1 MAPRRSRGMI
11 RALLPTRRA
20 ALLLG
25 AAAAGTAAFSGL
37 SSSFAETLPADLIAR
52 SQLAA
57 GDPWRLRRAFA
68 KARRGEPI
76 TLGVIGGSITYGA
89 IASSPEHGYAARVL
103 AWWRARF
110 PQSKTRLVNAA
121 VSGTGSLY
129 GAFRV
134 QRDLLDANPDVVIV
148 EFAVNDAWVDGAAY
162 EGLLRQILAC
172 PNAPAV
178 VLLFMLFQNGGG
190 DQKMQSEDGAYY
202 NLPMV
207 SVRDALWPEIA
218 AGQIRWQEYFVD
230 NVHPNDAG
238 HALVAR
244 CVTGLLERTDTQE
257 APQGRDPLDPL
268 PAPLHSDAY
277 QFVDWQEAE
286 TLTPASNG
294 GWTSARDEDGKPMWT
309 ATSASG
315 RIAFDWFGTGIVAL
329 LTRPLDDQGSVRFW
343 IDDAPSLTLDA
354 SAVIKRNIIVVAEGL
369 VRGQHRIAIE
379 RVDPPAGAGEENVR
393 FGLTALGAI
402 GVRPG

>member
-1 MAPRRSRGMI
+1 MAPRRSAGMI
-11 RALLPTRRA
+11 RSMLPTRRT

-25 AAAAGTAAFSGL
+25 AGAASTAAFAGL
-37 SSSFAETLPADLIAR
+37 SSSFAETLPSDLIAR

-57 GDPWRLRRAFA
+57 GDPWRLHRVLA

-76 TLGVIGGSITYGA
+76 TLGVIGGSITHGA

-110 PQSKTRLVNAA
+110 PQSETRLVNAA

-134 QRDLLDANPDVVIV
+134 QHDLLDANPDVVIV

-162 EGLLRQILAC
+162 EGLLRQILAR

-190 DQKMQSEDGAYY
+190 DQKMQSEDGAQY

-218 AGQIRWQEYFVD
+218 DGHIRWQDYFVD

-238 HALVAR
+238 HAFTAR
-244 CVTGLLERTDTQE
+244 CVTALLERTDAEE

-277 QFVDWQEAE
+277 QFVNWQEAA

-329 LTRPLDDQGSVRFW
+329 LARPLDDQGRVRFW

-369 VRGQHRIAIE
+369 ARGQHRIAIE
-379 RVDPPAGAGEENVR
+379 RVDPPVGAGEENVR

-402 GVRPG
+402 GVKQG

>member
-1 MAPRRSRGMI
+1 MAPRRSGCMI
-11 RALLPTRRA
+11 RSMLPTRRA

-25 AAAAGTAAFSGL
+25 AGVASAATFAGLAIP
-37 SSSFAETLPADLIAR
+37 FAKTEPSDLIGR

-57 GDPWRLRRAFA
+57 GDPWRLRRTFA

-76 TLGVIGGSITYGA
+76 TLGVIGGSITHGA
-89 IASSPEHGYAARVL
+89 IASSPERGYAARVL

-110 PQSKTRLVNAA
+110 PQSETRLVNAA

-134 QRDLLDANPDVVIV
+134 QHDLFDANPDVVIV

-162 EGLLRQILAC
+162 EGLLRQILAR

-178 VLLFMLFQNGGG
+178 VLLFMMFQNGGG
-190 DQKMQSEDGAYY
+190 DQKMQSEDGAHY

-218 AGQIRWQEYFVD
+218 AGHIRWQDYFVD

-238 HALVAR
+238 HAFTAS
-244 CVTGLLERTDTQE
+244 CVTALLERTDTEE
-257 APQGRDPLDPL
+257 ALQGRDPLDPL

-277 QFVDWQEAE
+277 QFVNWQEAV

-294 GWTSARDEDGKPMWT
+294 GWISARDDDGKSMWA

-329 LTRPLDDQGSVRFW
+329 LARPLDDQGRVRFW

-354 SAVIKRNIIVVAEGL
+354 SAVIKRNIVVVAEGL
-369 VRGQHRIAIE
+369 ARGQHRIAIE

-402 GVRPG
+402 GVKQG

>member
-1 MAPRRSRGMI
+1 MAPRRSAGMI
-11 RALLPTRRA
+11 RAVLPTRRA

-25 AAAAGTAAFSGL
+25 AGVAGAAAFAGL
-37 SSSFAETLPADLIAR
+37 SHSFAETLPYDLVSR

-57 GDPWRLRRAFA
+57 GNPWRLRRTFA

-76 TLGVIGGSITYGA
+76 TFGVIGGSITHGA
-89 IASSPEHGYAARVL
+89 IASSPERAYAERVL

-110 PQSKTRLVNAA
+110 PQSETRLINAA

-134 QRDLLDANPDVVIV
+134 QHDLLDANPDVVIV

-162 EGLLRQILAC
+162 EGLLRQILAR
-172 PNAPAV
+172 PDAPAV

-190 DQKMQSEDGAYY
+190 DQKMQSEDGAHY

-207 SVRDALWPEIA
+207 SVHDALWPEIA
-218 AGQIRWQEYFVD
+218 AGHIRWQDYFVD
-230 NVHPNDAG
+230 NVHPNDSG
-238 HALVAR
+238 HAFTAR
-244 CVTGLLERTDTQE
+244 CVTALLERTDTEEVLQE
-257 APQGRDPLDPL
+257 RDPLAPL

-277 QFVDWQEAE
+277 QFVNWQEAA

-294 GWTSARDEDGKPMWT
+294 GWASARDEDGKPMWT
-309 ATSASG
+309 ATSVSG
-315 RIAFDWFGTGIVAL
+315 RIVFDWFGTGIVAL
-329 LTRPLDDQGSVRFW
+329 LARALDDQGRVRFGV
-343 IDDAPSLTLDA
+343 DDAPALTLDA
-354 SAVIKRNIIVVAEGL
+354 SVIIKRNIIVVAEGL
-369 VRGQHRIAIE
+369 ARGPHRIAIE
-379 RVDPPAGAGEENVR
+379 RVDPPAGSGKENVR

-402 GVRPG
+402 GVRSS